1 MLPAGVHRSL
11 SDGEAWADAHASCF
25 RAPGVP
31 VPDSSEERA
40 GAMGVV
46 DRVNDLVDPLCARV
60 GVEMVD
66 LEFVGGVLRITVD
79 QPGGVGTE
87 ALAALTGEV
96 SRALDRTD
104 PIPSTFT
111 LEVTSPGLER
121 PLKRPDHFGRVVGS
135 RITLKTCP
143 GTEGDRRLEGILEKV
158 DDFGLVVRTDDGSY
172 RAVAYEEIQTARTVF
187 AWEQLP
193 EPARQGGRGAAAR
206 NGGNGGP

>member
-1 MLPAGVHRSL
+1 
-11 SDGEAWADAHASCF
+11 
-25 RAPGVP
+25 
-31 VPDSSEERA
+31 
-40 GAMGVV
+40 MGVV

-206 NGGNGGP
+206 NEGNGGP